1 MHSRAV
7 RLSVL
12 ALLLASGAVAAVQM
26 RNADTGLQA
35 LEDRRQ
41 ALDGVVDRLLPAVA
55 DVAAAQKA
63 YVDYGLHD
71 EATFTRV
78 GGLVEQLTT
87 DAARLRSSDY
97 SGQGTAHLEEVW
109 AALSAVTA
117 ADAQARARVTADEP
131 LAAADLLLGSTRPH
145 VTALATELRAFREAE
160 QQWLRN
166 QRTLLADRSRLM
178 LGGAAVLWIAGLI
191 LLARGPRVVHQRGIR
206 DEAPP
211 ATTSPA
217 ATAPPHADLE
227 AAADLCGAI
236 ARMTE
241 TTSLPGILERAAR
254 LLDARGLII
263 WMGAGEEL
271 FAAAAFGYD
280 AAVIER
286 LRPIRRNADNATA
299 VAWRTGELRTVAGDE
314 SRLGAIVAPMIG
326 PADRIGVLAAEVRN
340 GRETDAAT
348 RAVAAILAAQLSAV
362 LSAWPPVSAAD
373 AAAPSTAPH
382 PQKPGGSDRQAAAS

>member
-1 MHSRAV
+1 
-7 RLSVL
+7 
-12 ALLLASGAVAAVQM
+12 
-26 RNADTGLQA
+26 
-35 LEDRRQ
+35 
-41 ALDGVVDRLLPAVA
+41 
-55 DVAAAQKA
+55 
-63 YVDYGLHD
+63 
-71 EATFTRV
+71 
-78 GGLVEQLTT
+78 
-87 DAARLRSSDY
+87 
-97 SGQGTAHLEEVW
+97 
-109 AALSAVTA
+109 
-117 ADAQARARVTADEP
+117 
-131 LAAADLLLGSTRPH
+131 
-145 VTALATELRAFREAE
+145 
-160 QQWLRN
+160 
-166 QRTLLADRSRLM
+166 M

-191 LLARGPRVVHQRGIR
+191 LLARGPRVVHQPAVR

-211 ATTSPA
+211 AAAPSA

-271 FAAAAFGYD
+271 FAATAFGYD

-299 VAWRTGELRTVAGDE
+299 LAWRTGELRTVAGDE

-326 PADRIGVLAAEVRN
+326 PTDRIGVLAAEVRN

-382 PQKPGGSDRQAAAS
+382 PQTPGGSDRQAAAS